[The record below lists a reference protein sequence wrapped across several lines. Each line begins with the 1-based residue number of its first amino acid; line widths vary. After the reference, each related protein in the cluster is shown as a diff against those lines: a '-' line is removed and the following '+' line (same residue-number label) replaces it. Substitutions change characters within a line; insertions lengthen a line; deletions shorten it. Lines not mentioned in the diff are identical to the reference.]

1 MNVVAEFNSENAVR
15 DILRHTKNLQGTR
28 ISVEYDLNEAR
39 QFNRKVMKELK
50 NIILAKSKLHK
61 VSVRNDKLR
70 IENTWFH
77 WNTYKV
83 LCCVKSLD
91 QQVILSLYGDS
102 FNDVCFEYKE
112 LVNKI
117 NAKN

>member
-1 MNVVAEFNSENAVR
+1 M
-15 DILRHTKNLQGTR
+15 
-28 ISVEYDLNEAR
+28 
-39 QFNRKVMKELK
+39 MELK
-50 NIILAKSKLHK
+50 NIIPAKSKLHK

-70 IENTWFH
+70 IENQWFH
-77 WNTYKV
+77 WNANKV
-83 LCCVKSLD
+83 LCCGKSLG

-102 FNDVCFEYKE
+102 FNDVCFEYKG